1 MNKLIYRFA
10 SDIPLI
16 TQEWIAAAVC
26 PSPEREAAAS
36 AFGRVLAEQL
46 ISAAEHPRIAE
57 MRASVSPKLS
67 IETDGV
73 AVLNVKGPL
82 AFNPDPWEMIFS
94 GVEDTAA
101 VTAQINQAA
110 KMPGVRGLLLN
121 IDSPGGMMLGGM
133 EMSHSLRA
141 LAQQKPVVAHTSGMM
156 ASLAY
161 MLGSQASEVVA
172 SVGAIVGSIGV
183 IASWPDVTGWLEKMG
198 VKMEVF
204 TNREAIYKG
213 IGAPGKPLTDQQRS
227 HMQASVDGA
236 FRDFADT
243 VRSVRPNVPDAA
255 MQGQVFRGKEAKAM
269 GLVDRIG
276 NQDFALSILRDRI
289 RNNTQPTH

>member
-1 MNKLIYRFA
+1 MNKLVYRFA

-26 PSPEREAAAS
+26 PSPEREAAAT
-36 AFGRVLAEQL
+36 AFGCALAEQF
-46 ISAAEHPRIAE
+46 ISGAEHPRATE
-57 MRASVSPKLS
+57 LRASISPKLS
-67 IETDGV
+67 VETDGV

-82 AFNPDPWEMIFS
+82 AFNPDPWEMIIN

-101 VTAQINQAA
+101 VTAQINLAA

-121 IDSPGGMMLGGM
+121 VDSPGGMMLGGL
-133 EMSHSLRA
+133 EMAESLRM
-141 LAQQKPVVAHTSGMM
+141 LAQQKPVVAHTSGVM

-161 MLGSQASEVVA
+161 MLGSQATEVVA

-183 IASWPDVTGWLEKMG
+183 IASWPDVTGWLEKLG

-204 TNREAIYKG
+204 TNKEAVYKG

-236 FRDFADT
+236 FREFADT
-243 VRSVRPNVPDAA
+243 VRAVRPGVPDEA
-255 MQGQVFRGKEAKAM
+255 MQGQVFRGKQAKAM

-276 NQDFALSILRDRI
+276 SQDFALSVLRERI
-289 RNNTQPTH
+289 RTTTK